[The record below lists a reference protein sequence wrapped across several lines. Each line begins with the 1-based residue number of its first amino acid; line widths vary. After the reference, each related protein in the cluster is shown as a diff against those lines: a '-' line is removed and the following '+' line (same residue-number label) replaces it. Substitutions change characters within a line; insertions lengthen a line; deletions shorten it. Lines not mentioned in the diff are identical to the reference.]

1 MKTYYEAF
9 GRWYGGEALLRI
21 CDTMEEAKA
30 AIYKAATEK
39 KKSKN
44 EYDPTIIY
52 IISLL
57 RPFRGGK

>member
-44 EYDPTIIY
+44 EYDPDYYIYY
-52 IISLL
+52 IITETV
-57 RPFRGGK
+57 

>member
-30 AIYKAATEK
+30 AIYEAAAEK
-39 KKSKN
+39 KKSNN
-44 EYDPTIIY
+44 EYDPNYDTYY
-52 IISLL
+52 IIAETIT
-57 RPFRGGK
+57 

>member
-9 GRWYGGEALLRI
+9 GHWYGGEALLRI

-30 AIYKAATEK
+30 AIYEAAAEK

-44 EYDPTIIY
+44 EYDPDYHTYY
-52 IISLL
+52 IITETI
-57 RPFRGGK
+57 

>member
-21 CDTMEEAKA
+21 CDTMKEAKA
-30 AIYKAATEK
+30 AIYKAAAEK

-44 EYDPTIIY
+44 EYDHDYYIYY
-52 IISLL
+52 IITETI
-57 RPFRGGK
+57 

>member
-30 AIYKAATEK
+30 AIYEAAAEK

-44 EYDPTIIY
+44 EYDPNYDTYY
-52 IISLL
+52 IIAETIT
-57 RPFRGGK
+57 

>member
-21 CDTMEEAKA
+21 CDTMKEAKA
-30 AIYKAATEK
+30 AIYKAAAEK

-44 EYDPTIIY
+44 EYDHDYDTYY
-52 IISLL
+52 IIAETV
-57 RPFRGGK
+57 